1 MCSILQSKEFLLHSR
16 DIFHRGNEVLVDE
29 AKQDVCCLLKRLY
42 RTPDQIVQV
51 VLDIGLQ
58 QGLGKVSGAHEQCFG
73 HLLEHLELKGFQLAT
88 HIFQLIIH
96 LGIKTDGLL
105 LHTLNQHAEN
115 SRSTDRPVHC
125 FPHDSTQGDESF
137 TSTRQLLLTNRFKHV
152 HHTAMEILLVNV
164 FTE

>member
-1 MCSILQSKEFLLHSR
+1 
-16 DIFHRGNEVLVDE
+16 
-29 AKQDVCCLLKRLY
+29 
-42 RTPDQIVQV
+42 
-51 VLDIGLQ
+51 
-58 QGLGKVSGAHEQCFG
+58 VSGAHEQCFG
-73 HLLEHLELKGFQLAT
+73 HLLQHLELKRFQLAT

-96 LGIKTDGLL
+96 LGIKTDSLL

-115 SRSTDRPVHC
+115 SRSADRPVHC

-152 HHTAMEILLVNV
+152 HHTAMEVLLVDV